1 MKWSIDQYM
10 RIFIDKIKNSKMDDP
25 LRTQI
30 LSQIDIIQYMEY
42 SIIRVRIPKQDKL
55 TLVDDKVFVRNN
67 NDTKELTN
75 TKEILAMSK
84 MFK

>member
-1 MKWSIDQYM
+1 
-10 RIFIDKIKNSKMDDP
+10 MDDP

>member
-1 MKWSIDQYM
+1 MVNRSVYENFYRQN
-10 RIFIDKIKNSKMDDP
+10 KNSKMDDP